1 MEIKLDVV
9 SIETQE
15 QHLEGSLM
23 QPAQALPAILF
34 VHGWGGSQS
43 QDLQR
48 ARDAAA
54 LGTVCLTF
62 DLRGHDRESP
72 AFRSVTREQNLADL
86 LAAYDWLSQRS
97 NVDADA
103 IAVVGVSYG
112 GYLATILSALR
123 PVRWLALRSPALYKD
138 DGWQVPKLDLHTDPD
153 LPAYRRRRIDW
164 HENRAFRACA
174 EFRGDV
180 LIVEAENDD
189 IVPHTVIENYIAA
202 FGHAHSLTSRRIG
215 GADHALS
222 DEQAQIDYSTT
233 LLKWLSEMILG
244 GRKAAAKEQLDL
256 HERNKAGGGEMEAA

>member
-9 SIETQE
+9 SISVEE
-15 QHLEGSLM
+15 ERLEGSLM
-23 QPAQALPAILF
+23 QPAQALPGILF

-62 DLRGHDRESP
+62 DLRGHDRES
-72 AFRSVTREQNLADL
+72 AAYRSVTREQNLADL
-86 LAAYDWLSQRS
+86 VAAYDWLAQRP
-97 NVDADA
+97 NVDDEA

-112 GYLATILSALR
+112 GYLGTILSALR

-138 DGWQVPKLDLHTDPD
+138 DGWKVPKLDLHNDAD
-153 LPAYRRRRIDW
+153 LPAYRRRRVDW
-164 HENRAFRACA
+164 HDNRALRACA
-174 EFRGDV
+174 EFNGDV

-189 IVPHTVIENYIAA
+189 IVPHPVIENYVAA
-202 FGHAHSLTSRRIG
+202 FAHAQSLTSRRIG
-215 GADHALS
+215 DADHALS
-222 DEQAQIDYSTT
+222 GEQAQLDYSTT

-244 GRKAAAKEQLDL
+244 GRKAAAREQLDL
-256 HERNKAGGGEMEAA
+256 HERSKAAGGQIEAA

>member
-9 SIETQE
+9 SIGIDE
-15 QHLEGSLM
+15 QRLEGSLM
-23 QPAQALPAILF
+23 QPAQALPGILF

-62 DLRGHDRESP
+62 DLRGHDRETA

-86 LAAYDWLSQRS
+86 VAAYDWLAQRP
-97 NVDADA
+97 NVDDDA

-138 DGWQVPKLDLHTDPD
+138 DGWKVPKLDLHIDPD

-164 HENRAFRACA
+164 HDNRALRAGA
-174 EFRGDV
+174 EFHGDV
-180 LIVEAENDD
+180 LIVEAEKDD
-189 IVPHTVIENYIAA
+189 IVPHPVIENYVAA
-202 FGHAHSLTSRRIG
+202 FGHAHSLTSRCIG
-215 GADHALS
+215 AADHALS
-222 DEQAQIDYSTT
+222 DEQAQLDYNTT

-244 GRKAAAKEQLDL
+244 GRKAAAREKLDL
-256 HERNKAGGGEMEAA
+256 HERNKAAGGELELA